1 MNYSII
7 IPHKNT
13 PDLLKRCIDS
23 IPQRKDLEIIVVDD
37 NSSAKIVDFD
47 NFPGLHR
54 DNTTIFFNKEG
65 KGAGN
70 ARNIAIPKAK
80 GKYII
85 FADADDFF
93 NDCFNDI
100 LDDYCT
106 REFDA
111 IYFNANSVDSKTLEP
126 SNRVDHLH
134 DFFNIYKQND
144 KEGLL
149 YFRYMFTEPWCK
161 IVNRNII
168 IDNNIQFG
176 HTKVNQDVVYS
187 INVGDK
193 SNKIFID
200 ERQGYCVTS
209 RCDSLCKTDTIKTNE
224 ERFFVHSMWNMFLME
239 RGLKLT
245 IPRFEYMMYLMSQ
258 MLYKDPNLFINRYRI
273 LKQNRYSHFWIARKI
288 LSNIISTV
296 KMKVNNSQHSNR

>member
-13 PDLLKRCIDS
+13 PDLLKRCINS
-23 IPQRKDLEIIVVDD
+23 IPVRKDLEIIIVDD
-37 NSSAKIVDFD
+37 NSSEKFVDFD

-54 DNTTIFFNKEG
+54 ENTTVIFNKEG

-85 FADADDFF
+85 FADSDDFF
-93 NDCFNDI
+93 NNCFNDI
-100 LDDYCT
+100 LDDYCNMN
-106 REFDA
+106 FDVV
-111 IYFNANSVDSKTLEP
+111 YFNANSVDSNTFEP

-134 DFFNIYKQND
+134 EFFNTYEKDD
-144 KEGLL
+144 KEGIL

-161 IVNRNII
+161 IVNRDII
-168 IDNNIQFG
+168 INNNIQFG
-176 HTKVNQDVVYS
+176 HTKVNQDVVYA

-193 SNKIFID
+193 SKNIIID
-200 ERQGYCVTS
+200 NRQGYCVTS
-209 RCDSLCKTDTIKTNE
+209 LNDSLCKTDTKKTNE
-224 ERFFVHSMWNMFLME
+224 ERFLVHSMWNMFLQE
-239 RGLKLT
+239 RGIKLT

-258 MLYKDPNLFINRYRI
+258 MLYKDPKQFIERYRI
-273 LKQNRYSHFWIARKI
+273 LRTNRYSHYSIIKRIF
-288 LSNIISTV
+288 SNIIVTI
-296 KMKVNNSQHSNR
+296 KLKIRKIHI

>member
-13 PDLLKRCIDS
+13 PNLLERCINS
-23 IPQRKDLEIIVVDD
+23 IPVRKDLEIIIVDD
-37 NSSAKIVDFD
+37 NSSDHIVDFD

-54 DNTTIFFNKEG
+54 ENTTVIFNKEG

-80 GKYII
+80 GKYMI

-100 LDDYCT
+100 LDDYSKQ
-106 REFDA
+106 EFDV
-111 IYFNANSVDSKTLEP
+111 IYFNANSVDSITFEP

-134 DFFNIYKQND
+134 DFFNIYKQNEN
-144 KEGLL
+144 EGLL
-149 YFRYMFTEPWCK
+149 YFRYMFTETLCK
-161 IVNRNII
+161 IVSRNII
-168 IDNNIQFG
+168 INNNIQFG
-176 HTKVNQDVVYS
+176 HTKVNQDVVYA

-193 SNKIFID
+193 SKNIIID
-200 ERQGYCVTS
+200 KRQGYCVTS
-209 RCDSLCKTDTIKTNE
+209 RNDSLCKTDTKKTNE
-224 ERFFVHSMWNMFLME
+224 ERFYVHSMWNMFLKE
-239 RGLKLT
+239 RGIKLT

-258 MLYKDPNLFINRYRI
+258 MLYKDPKQFIERYRI
-273 LKQNRYSHFWIARKI
+273 LRKNRYSHYSILKKI
-288 LSNIISTV
+288 FSNIFVTIRI
-296 KMKVNNSQHSNR
+296 KINQIFD

>member
-13 PDLLKRCIDS
+13 PDLLKRCINS
-23 IPQRKDLEIIVVDD
+23 IPVRKDLEIIIVDD
-37 NSSAKIVDFD
+37 NSSEKFVDFD

-54 DNTTIFFNKEG
+54 ENTTVIFNKEG

-85 FADADDFF
+85 FADSDDFF
-93 NDCFNDI
+93 NNCFNDI
-100 LDDYCT
+100 LDDYCNMN
-106 REFDA
+106 FDVV
-111 IYFNANSVDSKTLEP
+111 YFNANSVDSNTFEP

-134 DFFNIYKQND
+134 EFFNTYEKDD
-144 KEGLL
+144 KEGVL

-161 IVNRNII
+161 IVNRDII
-168 IDNNIQFG
+168 INNNIQFG
-176 HTKVNQDVVYS
+176 HTKVNQDVVYA

-193 SNKIFID
+193 SKNIIID
-200 ERQGYCVTS
+200 NRQGYCVTS
-209 RCDSLCKTDTIKTNE
+209 RNDSLCKTDTKKTNE
-224 ERFFVHSMWNMFLME
+224 ERFLVHSMWNMFLQE
-239 RGLKLT
+239 RGIKLT

-258 MLYKDPNLFINRYRI
+258 MLYKDPKQFIERYRI
-273 LKQNRYSHFWIARKI
+273 LRTNRYSHYSIIKRI
-288 LSNIISTV
+288 LSNIIVTI
-296 KMKVNNSQHSNR
+296 KLKIRKIHN